1 MSRRPITKAG
11 YESLMKKLKRL
22 KEKDRPIIIREIEV
36 AREHGDLSENA
47 EYTAAKEQQGYIE
60 AKISDLENRL
70 SMAEIIDLATLPRDK
85 VVFGSNVRIVN
96 LETDEEETFQ
106 LVGPDEADIDQ
117 KKISVFSPLGN
128 ALLGKIPDDVVE
140 VNAPRGI
147 IEYEILDIMF
157 E

>member
-11 YESLMKKLKRL
+11 YESLMKELKRL
-22 KEKDRPIIIREIEV
+22 KERERPLIIREIEA
-36 AREHGDLSENA
+36 ARAHGDLSENA

-60 AKISDLENRL
+60 AKISDLEHRL
-70 SMAEIIDLATLPRDK
+70 SMAEIIDTATLPRDK
-85 VVFGSNVRIVN
+85 IVFGTNVRVVN
-96 LETDEEETFQ
+96 LETDEEKTFK
-106 LVGPDEADIDQ
+106 LVGPDEADIDED
-117 KKISVFSPLGN
+117 KISVFSPLGS
-128 ALLGKIPDDVVE
+128 ALLGKIPEDVVE

>member
-1 MSRRPITKAG
+1 MSRRPITRAG
-11 YESLMKKLKRL
+11 YESLMKELRRL
-22 KEKDRPIIIREIEV
+22 KEQERPLIIREIEA

-47 EYTAAKEQQGYIE
+47 EYSAAKEKQGYIE

-70 SMAEIIDLATLPRDK
+70 SMAEIIDPATLPRDK
-85 VVFGSNVRIVN
+85 VVFGSNVRVVN
-96 LETDEEETFQ
+96 LETDEEQTFQ
-106 LVGPDEADIDQ
+106 LVGPDESDVDE

-128 ALLGKIPDDVVE
+128 ALLGKSADDVVE

-147 IEYEILDIMF
+147 IEYEILDITF